1 MTEPAAENEPAAK
14 PEQPAV
20 RALSQA
26 DIDEIV
32 EARLK
37 RERKKYEDYDDL
49 KAAAEKL
56 AQIEAENQSEMERA
70 IARAEKAES
79 QLAETQASMAEE
91 RIRSAII
98 SEASKKGAADPA
110 DIALLISRD
119 GIALEDGKVTGV
131 QDAVQA
137 LAEAKPSYFAGTD
150 EPGPADAGARFPAP
164 PPGDHDPELQ
174 VGQEL
179 YGMIRGNR

>member
-1 MTEPAAENEPAAK
+1 MTEADEPAARADDTPAA
-14 PEQPAV
+14 PA
-20 RALSQA
+20 RHLTQA
-26 DIDEIV
+26 DLDEIV

-49 KAAAEKL
+49 KAKAEKL

-70 IARAEKAES
+70 VARAEQAEK

-98 SEASKKGAADPA
+98 TEASKKGAADPA
-110 DIALLISRD
+110 DIVKLIDRD
-119 GIALEDGKVTGV
+119 GIALDDGKVTGV
-131 QDAVQA
+131 EDAVQA
-137 LAEAKPSYFAGTD
+137 LAEAKPAYFAALD
-150 EPGPADAGARFPAP
+150 DPGPADAGARLPAA

-179 YGMIRGNR
+179 FGMIRGNR

>member
-1 MTEPAAENEPAAK
+1 MTEAAENEPAAQ
-14 PEQPAV
+14 PEQAGTM

-70 IARAEKAES
+70 IARAEKAEK

-150 EPGPADAGARFPAP
+150 EPGPADAGARLPAP